1 MAFDADWWISLTK
14 GQYAPLTEGLSTL
27 TSLIDIHMKTVRI
40 LESITRPLQAM
51 KTNGGFVRKNLSF
64 IYQW

>member
-51 KTNGGFVRKNLSF
+51 
-64 IYQW
+64 